1 MNELGREPGQRPR
14 GRPRRADPPRF
25 PADDVDR
32 LLVHGETV
40 RSEESGREVVIFP
53 SHTELARRFGVAR
66 STIGTYAARH
76 RCMERRQEAIERTRA
91 ATTKTIVEGRSQRAA
106 LSIEE
111 MIGVCDRYILAF
123 AEALEEGRVRCDT
136 PADLNTIM
144 RLRMFLEGG
153 ADSRQEIAH
162 GITLE
167 ALQRIH
173 QESIQAEVLPPSTD
187 GAGESDP
194 PRAAFEGADGE
205 AAAD

>member
-1 MNELGREPGQRPR
+1 MTEARGEGHPR

-25 PADDVDR
+25 PAEELDR
-32 LLVHGETV
+32 LLVHGETS
-40 RSEESGREVVIFP
+40 RSEETGREVVIFP
-53 SHTELARRFGVAR
+53 SHTELAKRYGVAR

-76 RCMERRQEAIERTRA
+76 RCTERRLEAIEQTRT

-106 LSIEE
+106 LGIEE
-111 MIGVCDRYILAF
+111 MLGVCDRYILAF

-173 QESIQAEVLPPSTD
+173 QESIHAEVLPATTE
-187 GAGESDP
+187 GADPPGP